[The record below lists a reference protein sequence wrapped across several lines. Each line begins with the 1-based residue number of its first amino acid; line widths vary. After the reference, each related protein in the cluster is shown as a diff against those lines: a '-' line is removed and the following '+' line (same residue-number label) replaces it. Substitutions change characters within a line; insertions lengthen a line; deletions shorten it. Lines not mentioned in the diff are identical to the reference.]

1 MSGAV
6 KSGLIFAAV
15 GLVGVFALSFV
26 PIVGALCC
34 GPLAAAG
41 VGTAAGYYGARWS
54 RAERG
59 IGQGVLAGA
68 MAGLGA
74 LIGAAIYYL
83 IIFRIVQD
91 NPEIYMEVMRGF
103 LGEAASN
110 QMSPEELSALARIM
124 GPIMAVCFG
133 VLNLLIALALGAL
146 GSWLATR
153 NRPQPTPPMQPP
165 PLTPAD

>member
-1 MSGAV
+1 MSGVV

-26 PIVGALCC
+26 PFVGALCC

-41 VGTAAGYYGARWS
+41 VGMAAGYYGARWS
-54 RAERG
+54 DAERG
-59 IGQGVLAGA
+59 IGRGVLAGA

-91 NPEIYMEVMRGF
+91 NPEIYLEVMRGF
-103 LGEAASN
+103 LGEGGV
-110 QMSPEELSALARIM
+110 QMSPEELSAMARIT
-124 GPIMAVCFG
+124 GPIMALCFG

-146 GSWLATR
+146 GGWLATR
-153 NRPQPTPPMQPP
+153 NRPHPTPPMQPP